1 MPKYLFGRKTLKRVV
16 KGGGS
21 GGREAV
27 TKKFEGLGGTLD
39 SIFFASGD
47 IDVCVVADLL
57 DNETVAAASL
67 AVNQSGVVTAKV
79 VVLMAPEE
87 VDKAAKTSIDDRPAG
102 R

>member
-1 MPKYLFGRKTLKRVV
+1 MPKYLFGRQTLKRVV
-16 KGGGS
+16 KEGGPRR
-21 GGREAV
+21 REAV

-47 IDVCVVADLL
+47 IDVFVVADRP

-67 AVNQSGVVTAKV
+67 AVKQSCVVTAKV
-79 VVLMAPEE
+79 VVLMTPEE
-87 VDKAAKTSIDDRPAG
+87 VDKAAKKSVNDRPAG

>member
-1 MPKYLFGRKTLKRVV
+1 M
-16 KGGGS
+16 
-21 GGREAV
+21 
-27 TKKFEGLGGTLD
+27 GGTLD

-57 DNETVAAASL
+57 TNETVAAASL